1 MDLFEAPFIAIR
13 SFLETGGQVLWAI
26 LAVTFLLWT
35 LIIERL
41 YFFRA
46 SVPKIIE
53 NYLREW
59 QERSDKTSW
68 HAHKIR
74 EMLISEFR
82 IEVRK
87 YLKIIQVLM
96 VLLPLLGLLGTV
108 TGMIQ
113 VFNVMAVAG
122 TSNARLMAAGVSA
135 ATIPTM
141 AGLVAA
147 LSGFYFAMSL
157 QRRAKD
163 KVQVLEDSLLIH
175 QV

>member
-1 MDLFEAPFIAIR
+1 MDILEAPFVAIR
-13 SFLETGGQVLWAI
+13 NFLETGGQVLWAI
-26 LAVTFLLWT
+26 LAVTILLWT

-41 YFFRA
+41 YFFRTV
-46 SVPKIIE
+46 VPRIIE
-53 NYLREW
+53 DCLHEW
-59 QERSDKTSW
+59 QARSDKASW
-68 HAHKIR
+68 HSHKIR

-147 LSGFYFAMSL
+147 LSGLYFASSL

-163 KVQVLEDSLLIH
+163 KVQILEDSMLVH
-175 QV
+175 QT

>member
-1 MDLFEAPFIAIR
+1 MDILEAPFVAIR
-13 SFLETGGQVLWAI
+13 NFLETGGQVLWAI
-26 LAVTFLLWT
+26 LAVTILLWT
-35 LIIERL
+35 LIVERL
-41 YFFRA
+41 YFFRTA
-46 SVPKIIE
+46 VPRIIE
-53 NYLREW
+53 RCMREW
-59 QERSDKTSW
+59 QARADKTSW
-68 HAHKIR
+68 HSQKIR

-147 LSGFYFAMSL
+147 LSGLYFAASL
-157 QRRAKD
+157 QRRARD
-163 KVQVLEDSLLIH
+163 KIQLLEDSLLLH
-175 QV
+175 QT